1 MRQVNFHKEI
11 FCTCDNIIILHGSL
25 VLFKSHK
32 GKQKK
37 KLEQKYKNIICVTII
52 SVSLRA
58 QGNSD
63 RKNIKCFNLCK
74 SVFMQNYQS
83 VQMCTFVGFLI
94 TTLYTTY
101 TYLSIKKYK

>member
-11 FCTCDNIIILHGSL
+11 FCTCDNIIYLHGSL

-32 GKQKK
+32 EKQKK
-37 KLEQKYKNIICVTII
+37 PKQKHKKIICVTII

-63 RKNIKCFNLCK
+63 RKSIKCFNLCK
-74 SVFMQNYQS
+74 SVFMQN
-83 VQMCTFVGFLI
+83 
-94 TTLYTTY
+94 
-101 TYLSIKKYK
+101 